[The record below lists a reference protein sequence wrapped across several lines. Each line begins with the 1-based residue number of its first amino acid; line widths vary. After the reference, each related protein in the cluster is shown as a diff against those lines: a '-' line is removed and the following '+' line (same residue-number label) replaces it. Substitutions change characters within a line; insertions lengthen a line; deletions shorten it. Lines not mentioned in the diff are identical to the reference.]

1 MFHYQNPVAALVGTA
16 LLLASLPFIFQ
27 CHCEAAGVSVS
38 VRLQPEKQNQEGIKR
53 FIARNCLT

>member
-1 MFHYQNPVAALVGTA
+1 MFHHQTPVAALVGA
-16 LLLASLPFIFQ
+16 APLLASWPFIFQ